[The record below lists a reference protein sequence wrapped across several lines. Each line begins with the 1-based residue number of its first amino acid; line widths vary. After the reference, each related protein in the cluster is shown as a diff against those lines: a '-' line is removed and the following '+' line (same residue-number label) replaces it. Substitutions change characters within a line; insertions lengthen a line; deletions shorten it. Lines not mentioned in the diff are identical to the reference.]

1 MTETPIRRVTFMA
14 RTTLWAV
21 GEYACSAKPTQK
33 ITLLTDEHGQKQF
46 RIERQGK
53 KTVHVP
59 WHNVSVYEIAEA
71 TVVAKPPKKAAA

>member
-1 MTETPIRRVTFMA
+1 MTETPIRRVTFMG

-33 ITLLTDEHGQKQF
+33 ITLVENDAGIRWF

-53 KTVHVP
+53 KTVTVP
-59 WHNVSVYEIAEA
+59 WHNVSVFEEAEA
-71 TVVAKPPKKAAA
+71 VVNVKAPKKAAA

>member
-1 MTETPIRRVTFMA
+1 MTETPIRRVTFMG

-33 ITLLTDEHGQKQF
+33 ITLVTDEHGGKQF
-46 RIERQGK
+46 RIERQGR

-59 WHNVSVYEIAEA
+59 FHNVSVYEIAEEA
-71 TVVAKPPKKAAA
+71 VNVKPKKAAA